1 MMRIPIDKSSDIP
14 LYAQITTFLRE
25 QIENGILIEGTRLP
39 PSRELANSLGV
50 SRMTIV
56 NAYAEL
62 EAEGLVLSVHGS
74 GTFVAAPIQ
83 LKKAGDSA
91 VSEWPLWQKQI
102 VETAV
107 VPLNEQYEQIT
118 TKLAPSNLISFA
130 SGMGTTEIFDADG
143 FRKNLQAILRRD
155 GAHAL
160 GYGDSKHGGYKP
172 LRQTI
177 AAILSSQGIPTHARD
192 VLITSGSQQAIQVVA
207 TLLLRPGDVVLVEA
221 STYEGAMD
229 QFALLDARIVGV
241 PMDEAGMRMDKL
253 EEALRITHPKLIYSI
268 PTFHN
273 PTSISMS
280 TQRRRQFV
288 ELAQHYNVP
297 ILEDDFAGDLRY
309 EGHAQPALKALD
321 NNGTVIYVNT
331 FSKALIPGLRIGYL
345 VANGPV
351 YEQLLIHK
359 RTGDRASSDM
369 MQRAL
374 EAYISVGRYQSHL
387 RKVARIYRTRRDAM
401 LTALQEFMPSGV
413 SWIRPYGGL
422 FLWLNLPEGI
432 NGDTLLPAALKEG
445 VAYVPASSFFPEHQQ
460 CNALRLNF
468 TIHPPHRIHEGIKR
482 LAQAIK
488 KEIGD

>member
-1 MMRIPIDKSSDIP
+1 MMRIPIDKTLDIP
-14 LYAQITTFLRE
+14 LYSQITTFLRQ
-25 QIENGILIEGTRLP
+25 QIESGALVEGARLP
-39 PSRELANSLGV
+39 PSRELASSLGV

-74 GTFVAAPIQ
+74 GTFVAPPIHVE
-83 LKKAGDSA
+83 KVGNTA
-91 VSEWPLWQKQI
+91 VSDWPLWQKQV

-107 VPLNEQYEQIT
+107 VPLTEKYENLT
-118 TKLAPSNLISFA
+118 TKLAPPNLISFA
-130 SGMGTTEIFDADG
+130 SGMGTTEIFDANG

-155 GAHAL
+155 GANAL
-160 GYGDSKHGGYKP
+160 GYGDSKHGGYEP

-177 AAILSSQGIPTHARD
+177 AAILSSQGIPTLAKD
-192 VLITSGSQQAIQVVA
+192 VLITSGSQQAIQVAA
-207 TLLLRPGDVVLVEA
+207 TLLLRPGDVVLVEE

-229 QFALLDARIVGV
+229 QFTLLDARIVGIS
-241 PMDEAGMRMDKL
+241 MDEAGMRMDKL
-253 EEALRITHPKLIYSI
+253 EEALRTTHPKLIYTI

-401 LTALQEFMPSGV
+401 FSALQQCMPQEV

-422 FLWLNLPEGI
+422 FLWLKLPEELTGEA
-432 NGDTLLPAALKEG
+432 LLPTAVKEG
-445 VAYVPASSFFPEHQQ
+445 VTYVPASSFYADHQPRST
-460 CNALRLNF
+460 LRLNF

-482 LAQAIK
+482 LSKAIK
-488 KEIGD
+488 KEIGS